1 MVAVFTGLLLAKS
14 ALARVIFH
22 FLISLLSPSCWV
34 FARDLGRRIVPRYIF
49 CFFLGTIRTDVPYQ
63 AASVVS
69 RYNTKKPYRGPSEI
83 RYSSVQCTYVYIV
96 TQQRQK
102 RTKERQKRIT
112 LKEKERSSVS
122 VSRQSEVRVRSSVSH
137 FLISHYFWTLVVHDD
152 DGGTAMTI
160 ETFSFSLPP

>member
-83 RYSSVQCTYVYIV
+83 RYSSVQCTYVYVV

-112 LKEKERSSVS
+112 LKEKREREKQCQCQCQPSVRGWSSELS
-122 VSRQSEVRVRSSVSH
+122 ISFPHFSLFLDTCHSRQQRRNG
-137 FLISHYFWTLVVHDD
+137 DD
-152 DGGTAMTI
+152 DRNLFI
-160 ETFSFSLPP
+160 